1 LFLSC
6 NGDFDELFMDS
17 LGSIILTDEKE
28 WRRKNYTNQ
37 CWLITSV
44 KLFICTFSL
53 LKTKYRI
60 TFLPEVVTL

>member
-17 LGSIILTDEKE
+17 LDSIFLTNEKE

-44 KLFICTFSL
+44 KLFVPFHCWRQNIGSHF
-53 LKTKYRI
+53 YMR
-60 TFLPEVVTL
+60 